1 MSTQHLS
8 AADGFVLA
16 MIAMMAISAGVVALL
31 LVCGLRNAAR
41 RDRQVDDLLDEVTHQ
56 EEKEEQNKHAPAK
69 AEAPKPEPWERDGD
83 WWKK

>member
-1 MSTQHLS
+1 MDAQHLS

-16 MIAMMAISAGVVALL
+16 MIGVMMLSAGVIALL
-31 LVCGLRNAAR
+31 IFCGLRNAAR
-41 RDRQVDDLLDEVTHQ
+41 RNQEVDDLLDEVNQ
-56 EEKEEQNKHAPAK
+56 EAEQKKTTPAK

>member
-1 MSTQHLS
+1 METPHLS

-16 MIAMMAISAGVVALL
+16 MIAMMLISAGVIALL
-31 LVCGLRNAAR
+31 IVCGLRNAAR
-41 RDRQVDDLLDEVTHQ
+41 RDRQVDDLLDEVNQ
-56 EEKEEQNKHAPAK
+56 KEEPKKPASTK

>member
-1 MSTQHLS
+1 MGAQHLS

-16 MIAMMAISAGVVALL
+16 MLGVMLLSAGVIALL
-31 LVCGLRNAAR
+31 IFCGLRNAAR
-41 RDRQVDDLLDEVTHQ
+41 RDRQVDDLIDEVNREADRKKT
-56 EEKEEQNKHAPAK
+56 APAK